1 MLKQWPALV
10 GHRWCNFLIATLCL
24 VLLHLH

>member
-24 VLLHLH
+24 VLLQLL